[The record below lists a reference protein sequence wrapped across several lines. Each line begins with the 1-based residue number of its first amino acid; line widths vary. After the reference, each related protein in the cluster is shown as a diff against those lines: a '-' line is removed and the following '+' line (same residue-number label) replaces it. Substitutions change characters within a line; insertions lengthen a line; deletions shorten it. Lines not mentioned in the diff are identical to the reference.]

1 MGLEYPVRIPKNLS
15 AELCRFLGVMHGDGN
30 MSSSRILITD
40 ECLRYHKSVLHP
52 MFEELFGVKL
62 NLYHDKNRNSY
73 YSHVKSKK
81 IYEFLVCTLKI
92 NRGAVRE
99 NLVLP
104 SFIYKVPNKLKSEYI
119 AGLYDSESYVSKRQA
134 EIEFSITSEE
144 IYKFILDFLSKNT
157 IKHSKRIRNRRKKKD
172 YTIHIY
178 GKENISNFLNIV
190 EIKHPEKVARINK
203 FLAH

>member
-1 MGLEYPVRIPKNLS
+1 MGLEYPVRIPKNVS
-15 AELCRFLGVMHGDGN
+15 VELCRFLGIMHGDGN

-40 ECLRYHKSVLHP
+40 ECLRYHTSVLHP
-52 MFEELFGVKL
+52 LFEELFGIKL

-81 IYEFLVCTLKI
+81 IYEFLVSTLKI
-92 NRGAVRE
+92 NRGAVRG
-99 NLVLP
+99 NLMLP
-104 SFIYKVPNKLKSEYI
+104 SFIYRVPNSFKSEYI

-134 EIEFSITSEE
+134 EIEFSITSEK
-144 IYKFILDFLSKNT
+144 IYKFILNFLIKNN
-157 IKHSKRIRNRRKKKD
+157 IKHSKRIRDRRKKKD

-178 GKENISNFLNIV
+178 GKQNINNFLNIV
-190 EIKHPEKVARINK
+190 KIKHPEKVARANK